1 VKGYKLGFLEFGDLV
16 FKVLA
21 DSVKRR
27 GYTKLHDSL
36 RQKLKK

>member
-1 VKGYKLGFLEFGDLV
+1 MKGYKLGFLEFGDLV

-27 GYTKLHDSL
+27 EYTKLHDSL